1 MLNLLIPLISYP
13 YLIRVLGKETYGL
26 VIFAQAIIGYLLIL
40 VGFGFEIS
48 ATKEISIYRNNKEKL
63 SEIVSSVLIIKSGLF
78 VLALLI
84 LAIPLY
90 FIPQA
95 KGYESLF
102 LLTMWMCLYDF
113 IFPLWYFQGIEKM
126 KYITYITLVSR
137 LFFVGMIFI
146 LIKSSSDYLL
156 LPIINGFGALI
167 AGSISL
173 FIIFKKHEVD
183 FKFQSMERIKYYLK
197 DSIPIFIS
205 NVSIRLYVSTNKVII
220 GSFLGMADLAYY
232 DLGEKIT
239 SILKIPQS
247 ILSQTLFP
255 KINKDKNISFVKK
268 AFKIS
273 VTINF
278 LLVIVTI
285 VFSKNIVLLLAGK
298 EMLPAIWIINILALS
313 VPIIAMSNIFGVQ
326 LLIPFGKIKL
336 FSKIIISSGA
346 IYLFQLLLIWLVW
359 SINIYSLVVITVTT
373 EIVVTAIMFHFCK
386 KNKLW

>member
-1 MLNLLIPLISYP
+1 M
-13 YLIRVLGKETYGL
+13 
-26 VIFAQAIIGYLLIL
+26 
-40 VGFGFEIS
+40 
-48 ATKEISIYRNNKEKL
+48 
-63 SEIVSSVLIIKSGLF
+63 
-78 VLALLI
+78 
-84 LAIPLY
+84 
-90 FIPQA
+90 
-95 KGYESLF
+95 
-102 LLTMWMCLYDF
+102 
-113 IFPLWYFQGIEKM
+113 FPIWYFQGIEKM

-173 FIIFKKHEVD
+173 IIIFGKHDVD
-183 FKFQSMERIKYYLK
+183 FKYQSIDRIKHYLK

-205 NVSIRLYVSTNKVII
+205 NVSVRLYVSTNKVII

-239 SILKIPQS
+239 SILKTPQT

-278 LLVIVTI
+278 LLVIFTI

-336 FSKIIISSGA
+336 FSKIVISSGV
-346 IYLFQLLLIWLVW
+346 IYLFQLILIWLVW
-359 SINIYSLVVITVTT
+359 SINIYSLAVITVTT